1 MGICGFVLT
10 VLQDVEQD
18 EAEFKKTQEAERAK
32 LVKNRKIQDNID
44 RAREQN
50 ARRKLDKV
58 CTRL

>member
-1 MGICGFVLT
+1 MRACVLT
-10 VLQDVEQD
+10 ALQDVERD
-18 EAEFKKTQEAERAK
+18 ETEFRKTQEAERAK

-58 CTRL
+58 CAQL